1 MNRNLFFRSIC
12 ILLGF
17 SLPGHLL
24 LAQTNYM
31 EQNFSGGGPFVN
43 ANPDAGQF
51 SHLITTNAAS
61 SKFEFGPGYMDMT
74 RLVATN
80 GGLVRAVRAVPF
92 SPNPET
98 LYIQITFS
106 VMEISVADLNAVY
119 FYSGENFS
127 GTNSTFPPNTNL
139 FSRFTIDFLASSFVV
154 HDIQTNKKSSPL
166 PLQTPV
172 TITWVLNNSSDGHIY
187 RKPESS
193 ANPDYKVM
201 PKKYDLW
208 VNETLLVDEADA
220 YPGSSAYSINKL
232 SNFEIRFWTG
242 VGRVRF
248 GSLRIR
254 DITGILPLRLV
265 YLDVKRDNGKAMIS
279 WQTERQN
286 GTDLFVVKKSK
297 NKMFYE
303 IIDSVSAE
311 TGGDHIYS
319 IYDHEPFYGTN
330 YYKVEQVDQYG
341 NLIDSKEFIF
351 SLETETE
358 PFIFPNPSSR
368 HLIRINTGGTSFDF
382 LKIYDIHGQE
392 IDFKADLNNDMI
404 EIKPCKTMLSE
415 IYILS
420 FVQNGKVAFLR
431 FLVE

>member
-1 MNRNLFFRSIC
+1 MNTNLFFRSMC
-12 ILLGF
+12 IVLAF
-17 SLPGHLL
+17 SLAGHLL

-43 ANPDAGQF
+43 ANPDVGQF

-74 RLVATN
+74 RFVATK

-106 VMEISVADLNAVY
+106 VEEISVTDLNAVY
-119 FYSGENFS
+119 FYSGESFS
-127 GTNSTFPPNTNL
+127 GTNSTFHPNAIL

-220 YPGSSAYSINKL
+220 YPESSAYSINKL

-254 DITGILPLRLV
+254 DITGILPIHLV
-265 YLDVKRDNGKAMIS
+265 YLDVKKDKKKALIS
-279 WQTERQN
+279 WQTELQN
-286 GTDLFVVKKSK
+286 ETDLFVIKKSK
-297 NKMFYE
+297 DKIFYE
-303 IIDSVSAE
+303 KLDSISAGP
-311 TGGDHIYS
+311 GGDHAYS
-319 IYDHEPFYGTN
+319 IYDHEPYSGTN

-341 NLIDSKEFIF
+341 NLIDSREFVF
-351 SLETETE
+351 TMDTETG
-358 PFIFPNPSSR
+358 PFIFPNPSSP
-368 HLIRINTGGTSFDF
+368 HLIRINAGGINFDL
-382 LKIYDIHGQE
+382 LKIYNIQGQE
-392 IDFKADLNNDMI
+392 IDFKSSIKDDMI
-404 EIKPCKTMLSE
+404 EVQPCKKMLGG

-420 FVQNGKVAFLR
+420 LVQNGKVEFLR